1 MTKYAIVWSNGKV
14 ESVKYSGLGLVYAR
28 ELAELYACEHAE
40 RIDVSY
46 WSGDP
51 LGNSF
56 KLTTNNGTTVTYSVR
71 EDETK

>member
-14 ESVKYSGLGLVYAR
+14 ESVRCAGLGLVYAR

-46 WSGDP
+46 WSGD
-51 LGNSF
+51 LFGNSF

>member
-14 ESVKYSGLGLVYAR
+14 ESVRYAGLELVDAR

-46 WSGDP
+46 WSGD
-51 LGNSF
+51 LFGNSF